1 MSASI
6 GDDGVMTDH
15 ELLAFQVRQGEAAYD
30 RMYDARRPAGEF
42 SDCKDAFAAT
52 IAIATRLGL
61 TERAAELEA
70 RLAHIK
76 SVFRSQFG

>member
-30 RMYDARRPAGEF
+30 RMYDARRPAGE
-42 SDCKDAFAAT
+42 D
-52 IAIATRLGL
+52 R
-61 TERAAELEA
+61 
-70 RLAHIK
+70 K
-76 SVFRSQFG
+76 SVV